1 MRKLANEG
9 DPDAIYQL
17 GLMYES
23 GEGFMQ
29 NTPIA
34 IKRFREAAD
43 KGHEKAKDKL
53 EQLSRKHKTAAY
65 VPKAIKQ
72 PEADAGLESQNDP
85 SLKRAITSKN
95 RDKRGGQRFYFS
107 EKSFKMDG
115 ATMFIGSENIAFLS
129 DEKHLPLL
137 SQNLDEY
144 QLRPNAMQLM
154 WKDVSNFTVKEGSAI
169 DRTDRFPPENPSDW
183 EVGLFNKAV
192 YSPRWRRF
200 VFGGTVLFYIYNP
213 MALIEA
219 AVELVSELLGKST
232 SKDAWNYDEPA
243 SLWHLEINTH
253 DGGWAMIDRVKFIDG
268 QDNSRL
274 DLRMELRLFLEFCEH
289 KGNAD
294 ELIPPDQATELW
306 EDRKKEIGS
315 YINIKIKEYFWS
327 VQGIYIFAIATFLI
341 GAISFAVS
349 KGGILRVTDGLH
361 LLPACCFFVI
371 GASFNLITVMKF
383 NKLKRYNK
391 KLYRILLIELLLFAC
406 VVSFPIVLF
415 FLK

>member
-1 MRKLANEG
+1 
-9 DPDAIYQL
+9 
-17 GLMYES
+17 
-23 GEGFMQ
+23 MQ

-65 VPKAIKQ
+65 VPKAIKKL
-72 PEADAGLESQNDP
+72 EADAGLESQNDP
-85 SLKRAITSKN
+85 SLKREFTSKN
-95 RDKRGGQRFYFS
+95 RVKLAGQRFYFA

-115 ATMFIGSENIAFLS
+115 GTMLIGSENIAFLS
-129 DEKHLPLL
+129 DEKNLPLL

-169 DRTDRFPPENPSDW
+169 DRTDRLPPEDPSVW
-183 EVGLFNKAV
+183 EVGLLGIAAR
-192 YSPRWRRF
+192 SDRWRPF
-200 VFGGTVLFYIYNP
+200 VFGAGVLSYILNP

-219 AVELVSELLGKST
+219 AGELVSESLGKST
-232 SKDAWNYDEPA
+232 SNDAWNYDEPA

-274 DLRMELRLFLEFCEH
+274 DLRMELRLFFEFCEH

-294 ELIPPDQATELW
+294 ELITPDKATELW
-306 EDRKKEIGS
+306 DDRKKIIYN
-315 YINIKIKEYFWS
+315 YINNEIKKEFDLL
-327 VQGIYIFAIATFLI
+327 QGVYLLAIATFLI

-349 KGGILRVTDGLH
+349 NGKILGITDSLY
-361 LLPACCFFVI
+361 LLPAFCFFVLGEI
-371 GASFNLITVMKF
+371 CNVWTVVKF

-391 KLYRILLIELLLFAC
+391 KLYRILLIELLPLIPLTFVAIYKVC
-406 VVSFPIVLF
+406 TEY
-415 FLK
+415 